1 MNSKEINYKNVYY
14 PPGGILMWIIIF
26 IEIITF
32 CMALFA
38 AVLDSKSNPEMYFV
52 SSSKLNI
59 TLGTI
64 NTFVLLLSGY
74 FMAQGLHFFKK
85 DVFKQANTQFNW
97 GLVLGVIF
105 ITIKTVEYFEKLNA
119 GYGLDYN
126 NFFSFYWL
134 LTGFHL
140 IHVFVG
146 IIIMLLLKYKLSS
159 KSIEDVEAGTTF
171 WHMCDLIWLM
181 LYPVLYLVFRIV

>member
-1 MNSKEINYKNVYY
+1 MNSKEINYKNVCY

-32 CMALFA
+32 CMALFV
-38 AVLDSKSNPEMYFV
+38 AVLDSKNNPEMYFV

-85 DVFKQANTQFNW
+85 DAFKKANTQFNW

-146 IIIMLLLKYKLSS
+146 IIIMLLLKHKLSS